1 MNETN
6 GGVLSAWKEKGR
18 QHSQQSWENNLQD
31 FMSEY
36 LGHQMQRGKKRN
48 PSVMTEIS
56 TQKKDDVSK
65 YKSQFGVW
73 RTWISS
79 ICLRLDGFEKQW
91 DQKLGISNWMLKIVL
106 FCSSVHKT
114 GARDAK
120 NHWRVSIA
128 QMDLRPTFLINS
140 NRLCPES
147 SLLGTT
153 RCLHVPSLRSYTVFT
168 STC

>member
-1 MNETN
+1 MEGERKTALT
-6 GGVLSAWKEKGR
+6 VEL
-18 QHSQQSWENNLQD
+18 
-31 FMSEY
+31 
-36 LGHQMQRGKKRN
+36 GKKFIGLH
-48 PSVMTEIS
+48 V
-56 TQKKDDVSK
+56 
-65 YKSQFGVW
+65 
-73 RTWISS
+73 WISRSLDAEGQEKKS
-79 ICLRLDGFEKQW
+79 ISYDWDKHTKERWCQKRVWSMANMDFFNLFTAWGFEKQW